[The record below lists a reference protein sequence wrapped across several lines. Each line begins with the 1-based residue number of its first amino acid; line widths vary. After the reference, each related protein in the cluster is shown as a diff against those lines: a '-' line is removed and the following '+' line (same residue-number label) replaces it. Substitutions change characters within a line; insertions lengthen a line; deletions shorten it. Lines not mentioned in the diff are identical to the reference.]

1 MNLIKLYIASIRWG
15 SLTPSDIE
23 LVKKSTIKQ
32 VLRASYVRRSV
43 FSPSTIVVLEN

>member
-15 SLTPSDIE
+15 NLTPSDIE
-23 LVKKSTIKQ
+23 LVNKSTIKQ
-32 VLRASYVRRSV
+32 VLRASYIQKSV